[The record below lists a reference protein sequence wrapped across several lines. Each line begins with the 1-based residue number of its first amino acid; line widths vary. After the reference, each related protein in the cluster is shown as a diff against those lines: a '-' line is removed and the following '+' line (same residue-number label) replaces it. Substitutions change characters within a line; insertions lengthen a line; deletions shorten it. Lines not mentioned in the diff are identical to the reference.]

1 MNYLSTPTQRLVAAN
16 FFLQLGFQS
25 TYFVGIIG
33 CATYVLGAGAFEVS
47 ALVFCLNLLLII
59 GNFCSGAVVD
69 AVGPRRTLVVTLTA
83 LAASG
88 LAGLLLPVS
97 YPVLYAIAAAN
108 GLLFGTATTAIDA
121 YPRFLSEG
129 AAALLRMNSL
139 SNMATSVAVVAGPAL
154 GGLITGAAS
163 NQLVFCILAAAP
175 LPALA
180 LVLATP
186 ESKPVGPAAGGAG
199 GSGSG
204 TDGERD
210 ALLATLSE
218 GVRVTA
224 GNADLRLI
232 FLMGFMGF
240 FAYGAFDSLESLF
253 YRDVLQVGTQWMGWL
268 SAIAGIGGTVG
279 SALVMRVPASRI
291 NMGLLAASLL
301 VTGVGSV
308 IYVGTGNVWVA
319 ACGQAVCGIGFG
331 AMGPVRATLTQE
343 RCEPSH
349 VGRVIA
355 TMRVGLNSAGVV
367 PLLVAP
373 FLADAF
379 GVQPVLLGASLATA
393 AIAVAFWAIGRRR

>member
-1 MNYLSTPTQRLVAAN
+1 MNLFKTPTQRLVASN

-47 ALVFCLNLLLII
+47 ALVFCLNLALIV

-69 AVGPRRTLVVTLTA
+69 AVGPRRTLAVTLA
-83 LAASG
+83 VLAVSG
-88 LAGLLLPVS
+88 LVGLLAPVS
-97 YPVLYAIAAAN
+97 YPVLYALAVVC
-108 GLLFGTATTAIDA
+108 GLLFGTGTTAIDA

-129 AAALLRMNSL
+129 TEALLRMNSL
-139 SNMATSVAVVAGPAL
+139 NNTATSVAVIVGPAL
-154 GGLITGAAS
+154 GGLITS
-163 NQLVFCILAAAP
+163 VVPNQWVFAIMALAP
-175 LPALA
+175 LPAIA
-180 LVLATP
+180 LVLATR
-186 ESKPVGPAAGGAG
+186 EARAIGASAAPDGG
-199 GSGSG
+199 
-204 TDGERD
+204 DGKD
-210 ALLATLSE
+210 GLLATLSE

-224 GNADLRLI
+224 GNVDLRLI

-268 SAIAGIGGTVG
+268 SAIAGIGGTLG
-279 SALVMRVPASRI
+279 SLLIMRVPARHV
-291 NMGLLAASLL
+291 NMGLLAAALL

-308 IYVGTGNVWVA
+308 VYVGTSNVWVA
-319 ACGQAVCGIGFG
+319 ACGQVVCGLGFG

-343 RCEPSH
+343 RCEPGH
-349 VGRVIA
+349 VGRVMA

-373 FLADAF
+373 ALADAF
-379 GVQPVLLGASLATA
+379 GVQAVLLGASLATA
-393 AIAVAFWAIGRRR
+393 AIAVAFWAVSRRR

>member
-1 MNYLSTPTQRLVAAN
+1 M
-16 FFLQLGFQS
+16 QLGFQS

-33 CATYVLGAGAFEVS
+33 CATYMLGAGAFEVS

-69 AVGPRRTLVVTLTA
+69 AVGPRKTLVVTLVA

-97 YPVLYAIAAAN
+97 YPMLYVVAAAN

-129 AAALLRMNSL
+129 AGELLRMNSL
-139 SNMATSVAVVAGPAL
+139 SNTATSAAVIAGPAL
-154 GGLITGAAS
+154 GGLITSVAS
-163 NQLVFCILAAAP
+163 NQAVFAILTLAP
-175 LPALA
+175 LSAIA

-186 ESKPVGPAAGGAG
+186 ESKGAACRP
-199 GSGSG
+199 SGE
-204 TDGERD
+204 DGEKD
-210 ALLATLSE
+210 GLLVTLSE

-224 GNADLRLI
+224 RNADLRMI

-253 YRDVLQVGTQWMGWL
+253 YRDVLQVGTEWMGWL
-268 SAIAGIGGTVG
+268 SAIAGIGGTLG
-279 SALVMRVPASRI
+279 SLLVMRVPAGRA
-291 NMGLLAASLL
+291 NMGFLAATLL
-301 VTGVGSV
+301 LTGVGSV
-308 IYVGTGNVWVA
+308 VYVGTGNVWVA
-319 ACGQAVCGIGFG
+319 AAGQCVCGLGFG

-343 RCEPSH
+343 RCEPGH
-349 VGRVIA
+349 VGRVMA
-355 TMRVGLNSAGVV
+355 TMRVGLNGAGVV

-373 FLADAF
+373 LLANAL
-379 GVQPVLLGASLATA
+379 GVQTVLLGASLLTA
-393 AIAVAFWAIGRRR
+393 AIAAAFWLLARRR